1 MAMEGAESLS
11 GSWSLCLANH
21 ATKKVSCLKATTT
34 HTAAFQHVLHAST
47 SWSGTR
53 MDWVDGMGSVR
64 KRKRR
69 EGAGQ
74 GGSAGR
80 KMIHR

>member
-1 MAMEGAESLS
+1 MAMEGAESL
-11 GSWSLCLANH
+11 GVSWSLCLANH
-21 ATKKVSCLKATTT
+21 ATRKVSCLKATTT
-34 HTAAFQHVLHAST
+34 HISAFQHVLHASA

-53 MDWVDGMGSVR
+53 MELVDGMGSVR
-64 KRKRR
+64 TCKRR

-80 KMIHR
+80 KIHR